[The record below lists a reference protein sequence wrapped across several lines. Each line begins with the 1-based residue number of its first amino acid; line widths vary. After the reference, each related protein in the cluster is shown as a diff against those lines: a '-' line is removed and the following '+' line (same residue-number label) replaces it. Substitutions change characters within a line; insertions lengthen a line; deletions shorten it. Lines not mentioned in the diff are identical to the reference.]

1 VRQLNTQAGGASE
14 WASGRVC
21 VQLEESGERRGAE
34 KGICLRCLTSQ
45 LGDTRE
51 SRELEE
57 GEKKNEQ

>member
-1 VRQLNTQAGGASE
+1 M
-14 WASGRVC
+14 C